1 MSYSTSATETFTAT
15 NAKHLASRV
24 ASDLYQCSRL
34 YGSPS
39 EMSIPD
45 LQEELAVMLTG
56 GYVSTYEFGFK
67 RVGKRVLTWYY
78 TVDPSGNLVG
88 GNDDR
93 SGGIYAHA
101 DISNAEY
108 FNFMSYSQ
116 KWFDLN
122 SDAKSRVK
130 VQHKINR
137 VTGEAPTD
145 GATGAWR
152 IERTYTSGGVRIDRK
167 SFR

>member
-1 MSYSTSATETFTAT
+1 MSYSTSATQSFTAT

-34 YGSPS
+34 YGRPFESG
-39 EMSIPD
+39 IPA
-45 LQEELAVMLTG
+45 LQDELGVMLTG

-67 RVGKRVLTWYY
+67 RDEKRVVTWYY
-78 TVDPSGNLVG
+78 SVDASGNLVG

-101 DISNAEY
+101 DINGAEY
-108 FNFMSYSQ
+108 FNFMTYSQ
-116 KWFDLN
+116 KWWDLN
-122 SDAKSRVK
+122 SEAKSRVK
-130 VQHKINR
+130 AQHNIDR
-137 VTGEAPTD
+137 GSGEAPAD
-145 GATGAWR
+145 GNGTWY